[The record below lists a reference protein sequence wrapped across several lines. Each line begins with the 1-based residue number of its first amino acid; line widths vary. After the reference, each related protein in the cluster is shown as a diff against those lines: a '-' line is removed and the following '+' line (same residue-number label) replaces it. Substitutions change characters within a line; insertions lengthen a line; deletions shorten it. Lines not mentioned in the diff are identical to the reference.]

1 MLIQAAPWVRTVRRI
16 NRADSRVREDDTGVK
31 AKEENKGEGRED
43 NVQRG
48 QNVNRINRQSGT
60 IGNKNMISERENENK
75 NKTPR
80 GAFITKTETRKQ
92 EGNKN
97 TKNALKENKQK
108 MSKTPAETSEH
119 KTKTKEGKTQN
130 MTKTQEGN
138 IENMTNEQE
147 VKTQNMNKNFTAD
160 DGQEKR

>member
-1 MLIQAAPWVRTVRRI
+1 MSIQAAPRVRTVRRI

-31 AKEENKGEGRED
+31 AKQENEGEEREA

-48 QNVNRINRQSGT
+48 QNVNRINRHSRT
-60 IGNKNMISERENENK
+60 IGNKNTIREKENENK